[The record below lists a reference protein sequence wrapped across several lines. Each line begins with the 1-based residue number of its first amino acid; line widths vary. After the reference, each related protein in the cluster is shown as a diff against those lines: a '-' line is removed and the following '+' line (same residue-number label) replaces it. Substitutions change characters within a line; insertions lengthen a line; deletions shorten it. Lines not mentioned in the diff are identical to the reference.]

1 MSAKAKERHVVALPL
16 TTFSSAGFSSESE
29 HFFNGQQALE
39 DKYIAP
45 SSPFSTLKL
54 TLIRTDM
61 DVYEIFSKNQGAGQQ
76 WNLSRRGLGIDSR
89 TGEEFGGAVFL
100 EVLNN
105 KATLPDVD
113 NLLSSTIRKNT
124 QYQ

>member
-1 MSAKAKERHVVALPL
+1 
-16 TTFSSAGFSSESE
+16 
-29 HFFNGQQALE
+29 
-39 DKYIAP
+39 
-45 SSPFSTLKL
+45 
-54 TLIRTDM
+54 M